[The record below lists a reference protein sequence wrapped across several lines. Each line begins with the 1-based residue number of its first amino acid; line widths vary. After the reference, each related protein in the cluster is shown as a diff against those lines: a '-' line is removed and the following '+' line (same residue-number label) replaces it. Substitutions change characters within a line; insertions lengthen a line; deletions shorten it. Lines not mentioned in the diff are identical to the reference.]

1 MKMINGRIKFRHLQC
16 FLVVARQRSLL
27 KAALALSITQPAV
40 SKTIKELE
48 DILDVRLF
56 DRGRKETVLSREGE
70 IFFVHAEAS
79 VNALQQGTNSMM
91 RAGDM
96 ADPMIRIGTTPTL
109 AASFVTQVMQLFRG
123 RVANIQ
129 ASILTSTTSHLMEQL
144 RDRKFDLV
152 LCRHCDPE
160 QMVGLSFEYLYAD
173 PLVMVVR
180 PQHPLLNAPVTK
192 MSDWRLYTAVLPIK
206 GSVNR
211 HAADT
216 FATAQGMGPV
226 TDFIESLSIFF
237 GRSYTANTDAIW
249 FVPWGVV
256 KHDVENGF
264 LAKLSLPLDSNDT
277 SDGSTARPTGL
288 MMQANNT
295 LTPAMQILIDVI
307 RECASEHR
315 AEVF

>member
-1 MKMINGRIKFRHLQC
+1 MINGRIKFRHLQC
-16 FLVVARQRSLL
+16 FLVVARQRSLQ
-27 KAALALSITQPAV
+27 KAAQTLSITQPAV

-48 DILDVRLF
+48 DILRVRLF
-56 DRGRKETVLSREGE
+56 DRSRKETVLTRQGE

-79 VNALQQGTNSMM
+79 VSALQQGTNSMM
-91 RAGDM
+91 QGGD
-96 ADPMIRIGTTPTL
+96 AIDPIIRIGTTPTL
-109 AASFVTQVMQLFRG
+109 AASFLTQVLQVFRS

-160 QMVGLSFEYLYAD
+160 QMVGLSFEYLFAD

-180 PQHPLLNAPVTK
+180 PEHPLLKASSTS
-192 MSDWRLYTAVLPIK
+192 MSDWRLYTAVLPVK

-216 FATAQGMGPV
+216 FATAQGLGPV

-256 KHDVENGF
+256 KHDVASGF
-264 LAKLSLPLDSNDT
+264 FVKLSLPLNNNDA

-288 MMQANNT
+288 MMQANNI
-295 LTPAMQILIDVI
+295 LTPGLQTLINVI
-307 RECASEHR
+307 RECASAR
-315 AEVF
+315 RGEVF

>member
-1 MKMINGRIKFRHLQC
+1 MINGRIKFRHLQC
-16 FLVVARQRSLL
+16 FLVVARQRSLQ
-27 KAALALSITQPAV
+27 KAAQTLSITQPAV

-48 DILDVRLF
+48 DILCVRLF
-56 DRGRKETVLSREGE
+56 DRSRKETVLTRQGE

-91 RAGDM
+91 QAGD
-96 ADPMIRIGTTPTL
+96 AIDPIIRIGTTPTL
-109 AASFVTQVMQLFRG
+109 AASFLTQVLQVFRS

-144 RDRKFDLV
+144 RERKFDLV

-160 QMVGLSFEYLYAD
+160 QMVGLSFEYLFAD

-180 PQHPLLNAPVTK
+180 PQHPLLKAPSAS
-192 MSDWRLYTAVLPIK
+192 MSEWRLYTAVLPVK

-216 FATAQGMGPV
+216 FATAQGLGPV

-256 KHDVENGF
+256 KQDVESGF
-264 LAKLSLPLDSNDT
+264 FVKLSLPLNNNDA
-277 SDGSTARPTGL
+277 SDGATARPTGL
-288 MMQANNT
+288 IMQASNI
-295 LTPAMQILIDVI
+295 LTPGRQTLINVI
-307 RECASEHR
+307 RECAAARR
-315 AEVF
+315 ADVF